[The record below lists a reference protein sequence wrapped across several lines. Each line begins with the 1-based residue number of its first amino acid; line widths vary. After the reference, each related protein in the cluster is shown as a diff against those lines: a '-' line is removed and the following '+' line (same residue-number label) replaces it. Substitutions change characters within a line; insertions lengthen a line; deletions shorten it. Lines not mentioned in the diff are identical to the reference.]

1 MKKSMILVVT
11 ALVVLYAC
19 QRQVSSPNNQPDA
32 LVISSEM
39 QDNINNAKAEPVCFE
54 AEVLPIFQSSCAKSG
69 CHDVTTHEEGYVLD
83 SYQHIMKKGIK
94 PGEPFDSELFEV
106 ILSGE
111 MPPKGNPDLTDEQ
124 KITIGKWIKQGAKN
138 TTGCSSCDTS
148 QYTYSGAV
156 TVVMQDNCTGCHSGS
171 NPSAGIDLST
181 YKGVRKVALDGRL
194 MGSITWAPGYSR
206 MPKNAAKLDDCSITQ
221 VGKWVD
227 AGAPNN

>member
-19 QRQVSSPNNQPDA
+19 QRQVCSPNNQPDA

-106 ILSGE
+106 ILSG
-111 MPPKGNPDLTDEQ
+111 
-124 KITIGKWIKQGAKN
+124 
-138 TTGCSSCDTS
+138 
-148 QYTYSGAV
+148 
-156 TVVMQDNCTGCHSGS
+156 
-171 NPSAGIDLST
+171 
-181 YKGVRKVALDGRL
+181 
-194 MGSITWAPGYSR
+194 
-206 MPKNAAKLDDCSITQ
+206 
-221 VGKWVD
+221 
-227 AGAPNN
+227 